1 MTFENALC
9 FLDSYSTETM
19 TATGEGHAESAGT
32 IPDSFRRPAVTIHPP
47 NSANSLPNSNRFS
60 ALIPDQSIAI
70 VSEFTLESG
79 TRLEDVPVAFR
90 TWGKLNSTYA
100 LPSANNAPALTAT
113 TPSHS
118 HDNVMIICH
127 ALTGSSDVEDW

>member
-1 MTFENALC
+1 
-9 FLDSYSTETM
+9 M
-19 TATGEGHAESAGT
+19 TATGELDVETAGT
-32 IPDSFRRPAVTIHPP
+32 IPDAARRPTVTIHPP
-47 NSANSLPNSNRFS
+47 DAANSLPNSNRFS

-79 TRLEDVPVAFR
+79 TQLKEIPVAFR

-100 LPSANNAPALTAT
+100 LPSANTAPALTAI
-113 TPSHS
+113 TPCDSQ
-118 HDNVMIICH
+118 DNVMIICH